1 MASLLH
7 ELSMK
12 PDLDRVRSYY
22 DERIDGK
29 IRDFLTSNPR
39 IEAALETLGEW
50 APKNPKRILEIG
62 CGIGA
67 STWRMASTW
76 TDAEVIGADVS
87 GRSLEVA
94 RTCFRRPNLRYIEGL
109 ILEGTLTGTFDYIVL
124 MDVYE
129 HVAKED
135 RPALHRALKSLLSV
149 QGRIFMSV
157 PTPLHLADLRANH
170 PKEIQPVDEDVTPA
184 CFSELADFIGVDL
197 LMYRAV
203 GIWRYGDYAH
213 AVIGRMPELTAVGA
227 RVSGPGEGS
236 ALKKIVRQLRSSGDV
251 LADLPGHLLGRDLL
265 VPRASHGLRLKT
277 VLQQERG
284 RLMEAWKAGGKTR

>member
-1 MASLLH
+1 
-7 ELSMK
+7 MK
-12 PDLDRVRSYY
+12 PDLDQVRNYY
-22 DERIDGK
+22 DDRIDGK
-29 IRDFLTSNPR
+29 IRDFLTFNPR
-39 IEAALETLGEW
+39 IEAALESLGEW
-50 APKNPKRILEIG
+50 APQSPKRVLEIG

-76 TDAEVIGADVS
+76 TDAEIIGADVS

-94 RTCFRRPNLRYIEGL
+94 RTCFQRPNLRYIEGL
-109 ILEGTLTGTFDYIVL
+109 ILEGTLPGTFDYIVL

-129 HVAKED
+129 HVATDD
-135 RPALHRALKSLLSV
+135 RPALHRALKSLLSD

-184 CFSELADFIGVDL
+184 CFSGLADFIGVDL

-213 AVIGRMPELTAVGA
+213 AVIGRMPELTTVGA
-227 RVSGPGEGS
+227 RAGGSRGGS
-236 ALKKIVRQLRSSGDV
+236 ALKKLVRQLRSPSEAPTD
-251 LADLPGHLLGRDLL
+251 PSGHLLGRDLF
-265 VPRASHGLRLKT
+265 VPQASHGFRLKS
-277 VLQQERG
+277 VSQLERK
-284 RLMEAWKAGGKTR
+284 RIMEAWTAGRKTG